1 MRLLHFKSM
10 IYLNA
15 NRCEER
21 TYKQEVSKEYFFA
34 SIRFLRNVASH
45 FYSLG
50 DHSFKSNKTI
60 VGLLSMSPSRWSTTI
75 QRKIINISENVRLR
89 LPVFNCNRLFFKM
102 KKSQTKVEQKLIR
115 HKKMNN
121 LGQEAQQC

>member
-21 TYKQEVSKEYFFA
+21 TYKQEVSKKYFFFA

-50 DHSFKSNKTI
+50 DHTFKSNKMI
-60 VGLLSMSPSRWSTTI
+60 VGLLSMSASRWSTTL
-75 QRKIINISENVRLR
+75 QRKIINISENIRLR
-89 LPVFNCNRLFFKM
+89 LPVFNCNRLFFKL
-102 KKSQTKVEQKLIR
+102 KKPNKSGTKINSSQKNE
-115 HKKMNN
+115 
-121 LGQEAQQC
+121 